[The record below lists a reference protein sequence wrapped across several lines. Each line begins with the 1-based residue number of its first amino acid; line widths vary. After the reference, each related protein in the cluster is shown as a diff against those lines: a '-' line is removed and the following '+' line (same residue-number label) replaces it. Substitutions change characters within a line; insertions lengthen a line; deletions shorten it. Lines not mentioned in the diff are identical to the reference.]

1 MKTAFPE
8 AYERVKEEWRPE
20 QMQALLGRREVA
32 MALQWT
38 TGCACHRQS
47 SSVLNAKEELTTSER
62 RPSNQRSL
70 KVKSSFIRCSRPDC
84 HRADRP
90 SGHAKAYAASA
101 SSRPTRMKCEPCR
114 CFRQPARGP
123 QSSSHK
129 GKDWRNKRR
138 FHSQKEDEGAELL
151 PSTF

>member
-1 MKTAFPE
+1 
-8 AYERVKEEWRPE
+8 
-20 QMQALLGRREVA
+20 MQALLGRREVE

-38 TGCACHRQS
+38 TSRACHGQS
-47 SSVLNAKEELTTSER
+47 SSVLNAKEELTTSEG
-62 RPSNQRSL
+62 RPSNQRSV

-90 SGHAKAYAASA
+90 SGHVKAYAASA
-101 SSRPTRMKCEPCR
+101 SGRPTEMKCEPRR

-138 FHSQKEDEGAELL
+138 FTHKKKMREQSCYLL
-151 PSTF
+151 CSKILTCPVYFWS